1 MRRSLV
7 LSFLA
12 LSAMGGSLAAQQATL
27 TPNVR
32 KYVSSDSTATTI
44 AIVNVQIIDGTG
56 APAKKEQTVVMSGGK
71 ITAVGPA
78 KSVKLPSGAK
88 VINGTGHTLIPGLVG
103 LHDHLFYSASG
114 GHNVSAIYTAPRL
127 YLASGVTTIRTT
139 GGYAGYADINLK
151 RNIDAGRAVGPRIY
165 ITAPYL
171 TGEGGGGSM
180 AVLTTPE
187 ENRRFVAYWAEE
199 GASWIKFYTNV
210 NRENMKAAI
219 DEAKKRGLYTTGH
232 LCAVTFQE
240 AAELGITDL
249 AHGAFTASD
258 FVQGKQ
264 PDVCPNSLMNI
275 LDTAVTATGP
285 VAEGIFKT
293 LLARNVSITTTL
305 PVVEAFYPKRPVA
318 DERSTS
324 LMAPEVKVA
333 YLAERA
339 FIDTAKAWPFTEAGL
354 KKQMAFDLAFY
365 KAGGLLGN
373 GVDPTG
379 NGGALPGYGDQRG
392 YELLRESGF
401 TTEQAVQVCT
411 LNGAKILRA
420 DKEFGSIAVGKA
432 ADLVLLSGDLT
443 ASPSNIRNVVTTFK
457 GGVGYDPTK
466 LIDDVRGRVGIN

>member
-1 MRRSLV
+1 MRRSFV
-7 LSFLA
+7 LTALA
-12 LSAMGGSLAAQQATL
+12 VAMLAAPLAAQRVSM
-27 TPNVR
+27 TPNVM
-32 KYVSSDSTATTI
+32 KYVSVDTTAV
-44 AIVNVQIIDGTG
+44 AIVNVQVIDGTG
-56 APAKKEQTVVMSGGK
+56 SPAKKDQTVIISNGK

-78 KSVKLPSGAK
+78 RSVKLPAGAK
-88 VINGTGHTLIPGLVG
+88 VINGTGNTVIPGLVG

-139 GGYAGYADINLK
+139 GGYSGYADINLK

-199 GASWIKFYTNV
+199 GASWIKFYTSV

-232 LCAVTFQE
+232 LCAVTFRE

-258 FVQGKQ
+258 FVSGKQ
-264 PDVCPNSLMNI
+264 ADMCPPNLMNT
-275 LDTAVTATGP
+275 LDTAVSASGP
-285 VAEGIFKT
+285 VAESIFKT
-293 LLARNVSITTTL
+293 LIARNVSITSTL
-305 PVVEAFYPKRPVA
+305 PVVEAFYPRRAVT
-318 DERSTS
+318 DDRSTS

-333 YLAERA
+333 YLADRA
-339 FIDTAKAWPFTEAGL
+339 FIDSSRTWPFTEAGL
-354 KKQMAFDLAFY
+354 KKQMAFELAFY

-392 YELLRESGF
+392 YELLREAGF
-401 TTEQAVQVCT
+401 TTEQAVQICT

-420 DKEFGSIAVGKA
+420 DKEYGSIAVGKA

-443 ASPSNIRNVVTTFK
+443 ASPGGIRNVVTTFK
-457 GGVGYDPTK
+457 NGVGFDPAK

>member
-7 LSFLA
+7 LTLFATAALA
-12 LSAMGGSLAAQQATL
+12 GPLAAQKATL

-32 KYVSSDSTATTI
+32 KYVSTDSSATAI
-44 AIVNVQIIDGTG
+44 AIVNVQVIDGTG
-56 APAKKEQTVVMSGGK
+56 APAKKEQTVVISGGK

-88 VINGTGHTLIPGLVG
+88 VINGTGNTVIPGLVG

-210 NRENMKAAI
+210 NRENMKAAV

-264 PDVCPNSLMNI
+264 PDVCPPNLMNT
-275 LDTAVTATGP
+275 LDTAVSATGP
-285 VAEGIFKT
+285 IAQGIFKT
-293 LLARNVSITTTL
+293 LIDRNVSITSTL
-305 PVVEAFYPKRPVA
+305 PVVEAFYPRRPVT

-333 YLAERA
+333 YLADRA
-339 FIDTAKAWPFTEAGL
+339 FIDSAKAWPFTEAGL
-354 KKQMAFDLAFY
+354 KKQMAFELAFY

-392 YELLRESGF
+392 YELLREAGF

-411 LNGAKILRA
+411 LNGARILRA
-420 DKEFGSIAVGKA
+420 DKEYGSIAVGKA

-443 ASPSNIRNVVTTFK
+443 SSPNNIRNVITTFK
-457 GGVGYDPTK
+457 NGIGFDPAK

>member
-1 MRRSLV
+1 MRRSFV
-7 LSFLA
+7 LSVLA
-12 LSAMGGSLAAQQATL
+12 AAILAAPLAAQRVTL
-27 TPNVR
+27 TPNVM
-32 KYVSSDSTATTI
+32 KYVSVDTSMV
-44 AIVNVQIIDGTG
+44 AIVNVQVIDGTG
-56 APAKKEQTVVMSGGK
+56 APAKKDQTVLISNGK
-71 ITAVGPA
+71 ISAVGPA
-78 KSVKLPSGAK
+78 RSVKLPAGTR
-88 VINGTGHTLIPGLVG
+88 VINGTGNTVIPGLVG

-139 GGYAGYADINLK
+139 GGYSGYADINLK

-171 TGEGGGGSM
+171 TGDGGGGSM

-232 LCAVTFQE
+232 LCAVTFRE

-258 FVQGKQ
+258 FVTDKQ
-264 PDVCPNSLMNI
+264 PDVCPPNLMNT
-275 LDTAVTATGP
+275 LDTAVSATGP
-285 VAEGIFKT
+285 VAQSIYKT
-293 LLARNVSITTTL
+293 LIDRNVSITSTL
-305 PVVEAFYPKRPVA
+305 PVVEAFYPRRAVT
-318 DERSTS
+318 DDRSTS

-333 YLAERA
+333 YLADRA
-339 FIDTAKAWPFTEAGL
+339 FIDSSKTWPFTEAGL
-354 KKQMAFDLAFY
+354 KKQMAFELAFF

-392 YELLRESGF
+392 YELLREAGF
-401 TTEQAVQVCT
+401 TTEQAVQICT

-420 DKEFGSIAVGKA
+420 DKEYGSIAVGKN

-443 ASPSNIRNVVTTFK
+443 ASANGIRNVLTTFK
-457 GGVGYDPTK
+457 NGVGFDPVK
-466 LIDDVRGRVGIN
+466 LVDDVRGRVGIN